1 MKIWDVVITIV
12 VILAYFLLSPKKKQV
27 KKNPP
32 PLLNTEEEDGDVEPA
47 VIPNVKENYKPLN
60 RENLSQENKYFTY
73 ESSDSS
79 NEVSYETL
87 TPKHEM
93 KTENI
98 SQVIQNEDEKSVIF
112 TFEEDELYKGIIFSE
127 ILKRPYN

>member
-1 MKIWDVVITIV
+1 MKILDVVITIA

-32 PLLNTEEEDGDVEPA
+32 PFLNTEQEAEDFEHT
-47 VIPNVKENYKPLN
+47 VIPHVKEHYETPN
-60 RENLSQENKYFTY
+60 RENISQENEYFTY
-73 ESSDSS
+73 ETADSS
-79 NEVSYETL
+79 NEVSYETI
-87 TPKHEM
+87 TPKHEI
-93 KTENI
+93 KTEQI
-98 SQVIQNEDEKSVIF
+98 SQDIQNEEEKSVIF

>member
-1 MKIWDVVITIV
+1 MKIWDVVITIA

-27 KKNPP
+27 GKNPP
-32 PLLNTEEEDGDVEPA
+32 PFLNTDQEAEDFEHT
-47 VIPNVKENYKPLN
+47 VIPQVKEHYETIN
-60 RENLSQENKYFTY
+60 RENISQENECFTY
-73 ESSDSS
+73 ETADSS

-93 KTENI
+93 KTEQI
-98 SQVIQNEDEKSVIF
+98 SQDIQNEDEKSFIL

>member
-1 MKIWDVVITIV
+1 MKILDVVITIA

-32 PLLNTEEEDGDVEPA
+32 PFLNTEQEAEDFEHT
-47 VIPNVKENYKPLN
+47 VIPQVKEHYETPN
-60 RENLSQENKYFTY
+60 RENISQENEYFTY
-73 ESSDSS
+73 ETADSS
-79 NEVSYETL
+79 NEVSYETI
-87 TPKHEM
+87 TPKHEI
-93 KTENI
+93 KTEQI
-98 SQVIQNEDEKSVIF
+98 SQDIQNEEEKSVIF